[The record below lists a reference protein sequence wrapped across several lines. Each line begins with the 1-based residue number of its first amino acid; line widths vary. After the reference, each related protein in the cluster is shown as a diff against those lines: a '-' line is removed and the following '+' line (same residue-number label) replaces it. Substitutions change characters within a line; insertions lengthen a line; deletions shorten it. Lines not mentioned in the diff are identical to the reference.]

1 MSVAGPGPQPQWRPG
16 LRLPVSRRPCSLSDY
31 LEARVSLPVSGLT
44 VPGPAMIGILTAL
57 NRQIESD
64 SESDQKLC
72 RRRLVAARAPGAR
85 TRMSAGSSHRFKW
98 PALPGRRARRH
109 GSWRPATVTVTRH
122 HERRRA
128 MPVTRT
134 PAAASLSRAG
144 RRLSV
149 NEPEPR
155 FNSVVAATG
164 LL

>member
-1 MSVAGPGPQPQWRPG
+1 MTQCQLLGPGRSRSGGRG
-16 LRLPVSRRPCSLSDY
+16 LSRRPCSLSDH

-128 MPVTRT
+128 MPVT
-134 PAAASLSRAG
+134 PAASLSRAG